1 MNDTDDSRAREAYD
15 PPETRKVKLVRGEL
29 AVAVCKTQ
37 TAVTGPTTG
46 CFRSNCKNRG
56 S

>member
-1 MNDTDDSRAREAYD
+1 MERTRREPYQ
-15 PPETRKVKLVRGEL
+15 PPAILRVKLVKGEL
-29 AVAVCKTQ
+29 AVAGCKTQ
-37 TAVTGPTTG
+37 TSRTGPTTG

>member
-1 MNDTDDSRAREAYD
+1 MERRTRREPYE
-15 PPETRKVKLVRGEL
+15 PPSILRVKLVKGEL
-29 AVAVCKTQ
+29 AVAGCKTQ
-37 TAVTGPTTG
+37 TSRTGPTTG

>member
-1 MNDTDDSRAREAYD
+1 MERTRREPYQA
-15 PPETRKVKLVRGEL
+15 PAILRVKLVKGEL
-29 AVAVCKTQ
+29 AVAGCKTQ
-37 TAVTGPTTG
+37 TSRTGPTTG

>member
-1 MNDTDDSRAREAYD
+1 MGAMQRAQRESYE
-15 PPETRKVKLVRGEL
+15 PPEIRKVKLVRGEL

-37 TAVTGPTTG
+37 GSRTGPTTG
-46 CFRSNCKNRG
+46 CFRSNCKNKG

>member
-1 MNDTDDSRAREAYD
+1 MASDGKRLREVYE
-15 PPETRKVKLVRGEL
+15 PPEVRKVKLVKGEL
-29 AVAVCKTQ
+29 AVATCKT
-37 TAVTGPTTG
+37 TTSRTGPTTG